1 MSVSSIAL
9 SGLLAQTQRIAG
21 SASNV
26 ANARTTGARPDATGE
41 IPDDKPAPYQPVDT
55 VQQSVVGPPS
65 AGEGGQG
72 LGTHATYQPRR
83 PATVAEYSPDSAF
96 ADENGL
102 VDAPNVDLAS
112 EAIDQTIALR
122 AYQANLK
129 AFETAD
135 EMTREALNL
144 TS

>member
-9 SGLLAQTQRIAG
+9 SGLLAQSQRIAG

-26 ANARTTGARPDATGE
+26 ANARSTGARPDATGVL
-41 IPDDKPAPYQPVDT
+41 PQDKPAPYQPVDT
-55 VQQSVVGPPS
+55 VQQSVVG
-65 AGEGGQG
+65 AAGQG
-72 LGTHATYQPRR
+72 LGTSAAYQPRR
-83 PATVAEYSPDSAF
+83 PATVAEYSPDSSF
-96 ADENGL
+96 ADDQGL
-102 VDAPNVDLAS
+102 IDAPNVDLAS
-112 EAIDQTIALR
+112 EAIDQTAALR

-129 AFETAD
+129 AFEAAD

>member
-9 SGLLAQTQRIAG
+9 SGLLAQAQRIAG

-26 ANARTTGARPDATGE
+26 ANARTTGARPDPAGV
-41 IPDDKPAPYQPVDT
+41 IPENQPAPYRPVDT
-55 VQQSVVGPPS
+55 VQQSVVG
-65 AGEGGQG
+65 ADGQG
-72 LGTHATYQPRR
+72 LGTSTTYQPRR

-96 ADENGL
+96 ADKNGL